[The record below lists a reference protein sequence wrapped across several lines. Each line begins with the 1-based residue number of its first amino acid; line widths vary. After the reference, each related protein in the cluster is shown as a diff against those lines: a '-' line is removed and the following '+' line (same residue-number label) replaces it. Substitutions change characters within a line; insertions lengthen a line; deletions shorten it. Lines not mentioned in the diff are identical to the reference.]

1 MGVYNGGRIERSAD
15 MKAGIISPAAAS
27 EVRIC
32 CDRWKDE
39 DWNGRIYTR
48 FAREAI
54 GFGTVK
60 QLLEQLEQFYDW
72 INYPQ
77 TSVVV
82 RSFHR
87 PGKNQTKILGRA
99 TDREEEHMA
108 SVSREDLEKRRG
120 DKATFVVRIQYRQNS
135 TWQGQVTWA
144 EENQTMPFRSAL
156 ELLKLIDSTMEAESG
171 NSWTEGR
178 EQRQ

>member
-1 MGVYNGGRIERSAD
+1 MR
-15 MKAGIISPAAAS
+15 AGIISPAAAS

-32 CDRWKDE
+32 CDRLGNK

-48 FAREAI
+48 FAGEPM

-60 QLLEQLEQFYDW
+60 QLLEQLERFYDW
-72 INYPQ
+72 MNYPQ

-87 PGKNQTKILGRA
+87 PGGNQTKIPGRPI
-99 TDREEEHMA
+99 DREEERMA
-108 SVSREDLEKRRG
+108 SVSREDLEKRHG

-144 EENQTMPFRSAL
+144 EENQTVPFRSAL
-156 ELLKLIDSTMEAESG
+156 ELLKLMDSTMEAEGESG
-171 NSWTEGR
+171 WTEGR
-178 EQRQ
+178 EQRE